1 LALWALQVFIPAF
14 YAWKDEM
21 THILRFNLF
30 SRNEKYLNKN
40 LPSCKICFNDTC
52 IPPKSDEP
60 LMKIPL
66 AKEIKGKI
74 IKLIECFCKLLKSEK
89 LLFHILFSTRSFVK
103 NEDHFYYHPVALANM

>member
-1 LALWALQVFIPAF
+1 MLWNHLTLTSILALWSLQDFIPAF

-40 LPSCKICFNDTC
+40 LASCKIFFNDTC
-52 IPPKSDEP
+52 IPSKSDEP

-74 IKLIECFCKLLKSEK
+74 IKLIKCFCKLLKSE
-89 LLFHILFSTRSFVK
+89 
-103 NEDHFYYHPVALANM
+103 